1 MKRAKVFIKWLAF
14 SIAVAMAFM
23 VTGCSQNSASPSSD
37 NTPASASEEEHQ
49 PVISFANMSVDNQD
63 LKLTDAQ
70 KEVIKYFDNNYFE
83 ASVEDMQR
91 YPNVFKGAQVKMTGK
106 VVKVLQSTDTEFS
119 ALVRE
124 GGYHPDYDDLV
135 PYEDSTVDPLFVV
148 TGQQTSK
155 RVIENDAVTIYGR
168 YVNVEFYDI
177 DGTSYS
183 LPTIN
188 AFSINNYFDSEHNIA
203 LKFDY
208 DTISAVAKAIFGE
221 NVKIKEQSSAGFHI
235 AEPSYLVTLDNQ
247 SVSDFDTFVFNRNT
261 GYVSDL
267 RNYEPDFSG
276 GTYTLYIAADL
287 EHFIITYYESELKHL
302 YLEYYD
308 KDLVKVWSRE
318 FDNVESIPMDYTME
332 TIALVADNDLYFINT
347 KDGHDRIEP
356 VLVGSKC
363 KVFMDTD
370 GVLLVGDKAKDM
382 FMKVDYDGNI
392 TWRVDGQYDGA
403 NEWTQLQIVNDNY
416 VICWSGV
423 IDSDAEFGNVQ
434 GVGGYTVIDKEGNIV
449 LETE

>member
-1 MKRAKVFIKWLAF
+1 MVRAKVFTKWLAF
-14 SIAVAMAFM
+14 IMAVAMAFI
-23 VTGCSQNSASPSSD
+23 VTGCSQGGDTSSSD
-37 NTPASASEEEHQ
+37 DKSVSVSEKENQ

-63 LKLTDAQ
+63 LNLTDAQ

-91 YPNVFKGAQVKMTGK
+91 YPDVFKGAQVKITGK

-124 GGYHPDYDDLV
+124 GGYHPDYDDVV

-148 TGQQTSK
+148 NGQQTSK

-168 YVNVEFYDI
+168 YVNVESYDI

-183 LPTIN
+183 LPTIS
-188 AFSINNYFDSEHNIA
+188 AFSINNYFDAEHNIA

-267 RNYEPDFSG
+267 RNYESDSS

-287 EHFIITYYESELKHL
+287 EHFIIMYYEPELKHL

-332 TIALVADNDLYFINT
+332 TIALVADNDLYFIDT
-347 KDGHDRIEP
+347 DDGQDRIEP

-382 FMKVDYDGNI
+382 FMKVDYNGNI
-392 TWRVDGQYDGA
+392 TWRVDGKYDGA
-403 NEWTQLQIVNDNY
+403 DEWTQLQIVNDNY
-416 VICWSGV
+416 VVCWSGV
-423 IDSDAEFGNVQ
+423 IDSNAEFGNIQ
-434 GVGGYTVIDKEGNIV
+434 GVGGYTVIDKDGNIL